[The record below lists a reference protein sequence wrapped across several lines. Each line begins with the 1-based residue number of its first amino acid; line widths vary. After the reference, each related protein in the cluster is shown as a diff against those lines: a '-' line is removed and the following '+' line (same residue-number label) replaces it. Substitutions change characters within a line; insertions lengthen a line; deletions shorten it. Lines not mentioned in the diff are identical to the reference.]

1 MGRLFQLQRGADGSG
16 AWRWFVVLVR
26 RGGAWRLAGGPGW
39 REGTQAL
46 VTCGVR
52 ARCVCGESGVV
63 TTAEPEGAAH
73 RSTT

>member
-1 MGRLFQLQRGADGSG
+1 MAVVRGVGSE
-16 AWRWFVVLVR
+16 RWFLESIRSV
-26 RGGAWRLAGGPGW
+26 GAWRLAGGPGW

-46 VTCGVR
+46 VTYGVR